1 MRLSSLNGCGGA
13 LAVGAAAFGAAAIVV
28 GAVSAHML
36 GGGPLVDIG
45 LAYHLPHAVAAFAA
59 ALVAP
64 LAGAAAACL
73 RWAALLWLLGVCGF
87 SGGLY
92 LHALATLDLGP
103 VVPAGA
109 LLMIAGWGFA
119 AAAAWGLARR

>member
-1 MRLSSLNGCGGA
+1 MRISSLDGCGAA
-13 LAVGAAAFGAAAIVV
+13 LAVAAAAFGAAAIVV
-28 GAVSAHML
+28 GAVSAHRL

-59 ALVAP
+59 ALAAP
-64 LAGAAAACL
+64 LAGTAGSRL
-73 RWAALLWLLGVCGF
+73 RWASLLWLLGVLGF

-92 LHALATLDLGP
+92 LRDLALVNLGP
-103 VVPAGA
+103 VVPLGA

-119 AAAAWGLARR
+119 AAAGWRLAR

>member
-1 MRLSSLNGCGGA
+1 MREYSLGGA
-13 LAVGAAAFGAAAIVV
+13 ILTVAAGVFGAAAIVV

-45 LAYHLPHAVAAFAA
+45 LAYHLPHAVAALFA

-64 LAGAAAACL
+64 LAGVAAGRL
-73 RWAALLWLLGVCGF
+73 RWAALLWLLGVLGF

-92 LHALATLDLGP
+92 LRAMAEINLGP

-109 LLMIAGWGFA
+109 LLLIAGWGFA
-119 AAAAWGLARR
+119 AAAGWRLAAR